1 MIKMDTK
8 TTVKIE
14 LVGVLRKT
22 YGKEAEEKAVK
33 GTTAK
38 IRDVIRKLAE
48 NSSQEFKRAL
58 IDPELQDPRPN
69 TLILVN
75 GREISVL
82 EGLETPVKNGDKIVL
97 ISVSHGG

>member
-1 MIKMDTK
+1 MDAK
-8 TTVKIE
+8 TTVKIK
-14 LVGVLRKT
+14 LVGILRKT
-22 YGKEAEEKAVK
+22 YGKGAVQIAVEGK
-33 GTTAK
+33 TAK
-38 IRDVIRKLAE
+38 IRDIIQKLTE
-48 NSSQEFKRAL
+48 NSSREFKRSL

>member
-22 YGKEAEEKAVK
+22 YGKKAEEIAVK
-33 GTTAK
+33 GKTAK